1 MNHEQLSKRLAAV
14 ADLVPYH
21 ARLADIGSDH
31 AYLPCYLALK
41 DKITYAVAGEVV
53 QGPYDLAK
61 QHVAQLNLSQ
71 MITVR
76 LADGL
81 QAIEETDNIDTVTI
95 CGMGGDLIVS
105 ILEGGRMTGKL
116 KTVTKIIAQPN
127 VDEYHV
133 RQWFMKNNYTID
145 TELILSE
152 NGKIYEII
160 VGVSTNEP
168 VVYTQEQLQF
178 GVYLPLEKSDVFV
191 TKWQSELEKYDK
203 IIASL
208 HHAKTPQT
216 EKIEQFK
223 LFQQKIKEMVSCL

>member
-1 MNHEQLSKRLAAV
+1 MNHEQLSKRLSAV
-14 ADLVPYH
+14 ANLVPVN

-31 AYLPCYLALK
+31 AYLPCYLALQN
-41 DKITYAVAGEVV
+41 KIASAVAGEVV

-81 QAIEETDNIDTVTI
+81 EAIEQTDNIDTVTI
-95 CGMGGDLIVS
+95 CGMGGDLISS
-105 ILEGGRMTGKL
+105 ILEAGRLSNKL
-116 KTVTKIIAQPN
+116 NGVTRIITQPN
-127 VDEYHV
+127 VDEYHI
-133 RQWFMKNNYTID
+133 RQWFMQNQYKIE

-160 VGVSTNEP
+160 VGVPTNEQA
-168 VVYTQEQLQF
+168 VYTQEQLQF

-191 TKWQSELEKYDK
+191 AKWQNELEKYDK

-208 HHAKTPQT
+208 HHAKTPQI

-223 LFQQKIKEMVSCL
+223 LFQQKIKEMVS

>member
-1 MNHEQLSKRLAAV
+1 MNHEQLSKRLSAV
-14 ADLVPYH
+14 ANLVSPG

-31 AYLPCYLALK
+31 AYLPCYLALQN
-41 DKITYAVAGEVV
+41 KIASAVAGEVV

-71 MITVR
+71 IITVR

-81 QAIEETDNIDTVTI
+81 QAIETADNIDTVTI
-95 CGMGGDLIVS
+95 CGMGGDLIAS
-105 ILEGGRMTGKL
+105 ILESGKQSGKL
-116 KTVTKIIAQPN
+116 NTVTKIITQPN
-127 VDEYHV
+127 VDEYYV
-133 RQWFMKNNYTID
+133 RQWFMQNQYKID

-160 VGVSTNEP
+160 VGVPNNKP
-168 VVYTQEQLQF
+168 IVYTQEQLKF
-178 GVYLPLEKSDVFV
+178 GVYLPLEKSDVFIA
-191 TKWQSELEKYDK
+191 KWQNELEKYDK

-216 EKIEQFK
+216 DKIEQFK
-223 LFQQKIKEMVSCL
+223 LFQQKIKEMVS

>member
-1 MNHEQLSKRLAAV
+1 MNHEQLSKRLEAV
-14 ADLVPYH
+14 ANLVPQN

-31 AYLPCYLALK
+31 AYLPCYLALQN
-41 DKITYAVAGEVV
+41 KITYAVAGEVV

-61 QHVAQLNLSQ
+61 QHVVQLNVAH

-81 QAIEETDNIDTVTI
+81 QAVEATDNIDTVTI
-95 CGMGGDLIVS
+95 CGMGGDLIAS
-105 ILEGGRMTGKL
+105 ILEGGRLSGKL
-116 KTVTKIIAQPN
+116 KTVTKIITQPN
-127 VDEYHV
+127 IDEYHV
-133 RQWFMKNNYTID
+133 RQWFVKNNYKID

-160 VGVSTNEP
+160 VGIPTNEP
-168 VVYTQEQLQF
+168 IIYTQEQLQF

-191 TKWQSELEKYDK
+191 AKWHSELEKYDK

-216 EKIEQFK
+216 DKVEQFK
-223 LFQQKIKEMVSCL
+223 LFQQKIKEMVS